1 MSWRVNGRARVGG
14 KGGGLGD
21 GERNLKE
28 QKNSEMLQRE
38 ILQSKN
44 GGVR

>member
-14 KGGGLGD
+14 RGGLGD